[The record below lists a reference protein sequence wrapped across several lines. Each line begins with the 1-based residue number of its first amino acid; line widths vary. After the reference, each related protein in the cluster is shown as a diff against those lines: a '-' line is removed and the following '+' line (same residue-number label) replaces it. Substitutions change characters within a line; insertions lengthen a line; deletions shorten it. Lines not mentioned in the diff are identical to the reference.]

1 METESWQQYLI
12 TAESKLDELTTDQIA
27 TCAKILALQLGK
39 YRLEYG
45 DFPEEVYQQFVELE
59 KMTEETKKIFKMGME
74 AMLAVIS
81 QVESAEVD
89 KEIKKH

>member
-1 METESWQQYLI
+1 MDTESWQQYLI

-45 DFPEEVYQQFVELE
+45 DFPEEVNLQFFELE
-59 KMTEETKKIFKMGME
+59 KMTGETKKIFKMGME
-74 AMLAVIS
+74 AVLAVIVH
-81 QVESAEVD
+81 VEIAEAD
-89 KEIKKH
+89 KEFKKH